1 MGFRN
6 ELHCSM
12 TRLLVRPAP
21 ARGRRVAT
29 TGRKGGGES
38 GRAGRLSF
46 WGAGAVS
53 RFCETNPTSGAA
65 SGFCETNPTSGAAS
79 GFCETNPTSGAASE
93 FCETN
98 SCARCRAG
106 LCGRCGLRH
115 QNQPSYSIKVVR
127 SCRCLN
133 LVTGFHRR
141 RIHSDDGNTSLK
153 SICWAHRIDRC
164 SSSAVTWP
172 AELERGR
179 VPVASLRNS
188 TLNPR

>member
-1 MGFRN
+1 VGLRN
-6 ELHCSM
+6 EVHCSM

-29 TGRKGGGES
+29 IGRKGGGES
-38 GRAGRLSF
+38 GPAGRLSL
-46 WGAGAVS
+46 WGAGAV
-53 RFCETNPTSGAA
+53 

-79 GFCETNPTSGAASE
+79 G

-127 SCRCLN
+127 SGRCLN
-133 LVTGFHRR
+133 FVTGFHRR
-141 RIHSDDGNTSLK
+141 RIHSDDGNTSLR
-153 SICWAHRIDRC
+153 SICWAQRIDRC